1 MKTIL
6 LSVALAL
13 LAPLA
18 NAELPKAAEF
28 TLADAAGHTVN
39 LPRQHEGVD
48 VYLFWASW
56 CPYCKALM
64 PHLQSMRIEYG
75 DAVTIYAL
83 NIRDDEDPRVF
94 MQEAGY
100 DFTLLPNADPVMGL
114 YGVKSIPA
122 LFLVDGQGFIHFNLY
137 ETIFDNSQEPASISH
152 GKKAARRAPYWS
164 AEVRRKIDQMLAEA
178 EGGVANTG
186 TK

>member
-6 LSVALAL
+6 LSVTLAL

-18 NAELPKAAEF
+18 NAAPPKAADF
-28 TLADAAGHTVN
+28 TLADAAGNTVN
-39 LPRQHEGVD
+39 LPRKHEGVD

-83 NIRDDEDPRVF
+83 NISDDKDPRVF
-94 MQEAGY
+94 MEETGY
-100 DFTLLPNADPVMGL
+100 DFTLLPDADPVMRL
-114 YGVKSIPA
+114 YGVRPTPA
-122 LFLVDGQGFIHFNLY
+122 LFLVDGQGLIRFNLY
-137 ETIFDNSQEPASISH
+137 ETIFDNSNEPESISH
-152 GKKAARRAPYWS
+152 RKKAARRAPYWS
-164 AEVRRKIDQMLAEA
+164 AEIRRKIDQILAEA
-178 EGGVANTG
+178 ESGGANN
-186 TK
+186 